1 MALQRRR
8 EMAIRLT
15 IIETGEAPSA
25 IRALFP
31 DYPEMVRR
39 MFARIDSAVVC
50 ETVSVVRGDPLPDPA
65 QLSAVLYTGSPA
77 GVYDPLAWIDPLKQ
91 FIRAA
96 ASARTPQVGIC
107 FGHQI
112 MAEALGGRVTRSDRG
127 WGIGRH
133 TYETVHCPDWSGKV
147 CPPSLSVAVSHQDQ
161 VIALPPPARVIAQS
175 AFTPFAGLDYTDFP
189 AISFQCHPEFEP
201 DFAAALY
208 TVRRGISLSEAE
220 ADLAVASLEVTA
232 TAVSWQDGLPA
243 SCMPMPEAGK
253 PYYAPNL

>member
-1 MALQRRR
+1 
-8 EMAIRLT
+8 MAIRLT

-133 TYETVHCPDWSGKV
+133 TYEIVHCPDWSGKV

-220 ADLAVASLEVTA
+220 ADLAVASLEGDCDRRLLA
-232 TAVSWQDGLPA
+232 GWIA
-243 SCMPMPEAGK
+243 SFLHAN
-253 PYYAPNL
+253 A